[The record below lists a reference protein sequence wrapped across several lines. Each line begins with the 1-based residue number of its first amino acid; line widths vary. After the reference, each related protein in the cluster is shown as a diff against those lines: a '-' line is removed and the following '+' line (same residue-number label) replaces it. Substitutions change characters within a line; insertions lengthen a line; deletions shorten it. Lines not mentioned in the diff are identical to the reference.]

1 MAGCSAEPF
10 CDDFRVPRAE
20 MQKRKESFK
29 SEQAERKEKITQQK
43 QELSDEIEMFE
54 AALEEV
60 QIVSPSSNYG
70 HVCFRRRKIASF
82 ESELKCR

>member
-10 CDDFRVPRAE
+10 CYDCRVPRAE
-20 MQKRKESFK
+20 MQKRKEAFK

-60 QIVSPSSNYG
+60 QFVSPSSNYG

-82 ESELKCR
+82 VRELKSR